1 MEPAQ
6 EQSVSY
12 PSQTRQEPHGETFE
26 KPTLASGSKTV
37 PLLVLGALLVVTA
50 GTATG
55 YLLAGSTEAQPGEA
69 TKSSNVSSTPITR
82 PKSAEE
88 DIAFKDC
95 TEGKL
100 EPNKEDA
107 VKVDGTHRL
116 TTDDPQKPAYLTS
129 SVVDLSFY
137 EGKTVTVWGESHA
150 SKKVGWLMDVGRI
163 KKETGVCTK

>member
-6 EQSVSY
+6 EHSVPE

-26 KPTLASGSKTV
+26 EPKTGAKRNRFLLLAI
-37 PLLVLGALLVVTA
+37 GALLVGTA

-55 YLLAGSTEAQPGEA
+55 YLLAGSAQDQPNKGAER
-69 TKSSNVSSTPITR
+69 SSVSSVPAQR

-88 DIAFKDC
+88 DLAFKDC
-95 TEGKL
+95 AEGKL

-116 TTDDPQKPAYLTS
+116 ATNDPQKPVYLIS
-129 SVVDLSFY
+129 SVVDLSKY

-163 KKETGVCTK
+163 KQETGVCT